1 MLVDNGVFS
10 LISNDKLINLVDA
23 LIHCQSFK
31 FGNYTL
37 SSGKTS
43 SYYLDLR
50 LIQSYPDQYK
60 IIIDSYIDL
69 IKNIGIDSFDYV
81 CGVETAGLI
90 YSVPISILLDKP
102 HVYIRKSKKGY
113 GRERNLEG
121 NLEHNSRVLLVDD
134 VFTTGTSLVDGFNL
148 IHDSGSKVSSS
159 IVIID
164 RLEPSHS
171 IFDSLGMKLSN
182 VTNIINI
189 ANILHSKSI
198 IDNDQKNLVLANI
211 ID

>member
-1 MLVDNGVFS
+1 MLVDNGVLS

-50 LIQSYPDQYK
+50 LIQSYPDPYK

-81 CGVETAGLI
+81 CGVATAGLI

-102 HVYIRKSKKGY
+102 HVYIRKS
-113 GRERNLEG
+113 N
-121 NLEHNSRVLLVDD
+121 
-134 VFTTGTSLVDGFNL
+134 
-148 IHDSGSKVSSS
+148 
-159 IVIID
+159 
-164 RLEPSHS
+164 
-171 IFDSLGMKLSN
+171 
-182 VTNIINI
+182 
-189 ANILHSKSI
+189 
-198 IDNDQKNLVLANI
+198 
-211 ID
+211 